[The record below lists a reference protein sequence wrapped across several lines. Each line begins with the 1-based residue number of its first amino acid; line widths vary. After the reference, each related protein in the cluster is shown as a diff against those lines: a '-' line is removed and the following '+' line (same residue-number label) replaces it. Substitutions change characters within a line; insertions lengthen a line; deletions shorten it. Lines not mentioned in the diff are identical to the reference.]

1 MHILYLYIHYAWVCI
16 YIITYNYTI
25 YDRKRE
31 RDVHIYVYLSIH
43 VCISLS
49 LYLYIC
55 IQIYVYIYIYIKYTS
70 VQSIVVIC
78 EARMASL
85 IKKKTKHTNVHL
97 AFQQRWH
104 CSKANNTPYPITPS
118 AKFKGFGGRRS
129 HGILK
134 PQAWALGDQV
144 TPSKYVA
151 SSLKGDYPRIEK

>member
-1 MHILYLYIHYAWVCI
+1 MHGCIYI

-31 RDVHIYVYLSIH
+31 RGPHLCVSLYSCMY
-43 VCISLS
+43 ISLS
-49 LYLYIC
+49 ISIYMYTNIC
-55 IQIYVYIYIYIKYTS
+55 IYIYIIYVRAIYCCYLWSKNGVTH
-70 VQSIVVIC
+70 
-78 EARMASL
+78 
-85 IKKKTKHTNVHL
+85 KKKTKHTNVHL